1 VKRAMSCVIAL
12 ALALLVAG
20 NPVAPAPARAG
31 GVVCHDVTVGVTVL
45 LLPQTMF
52 GRLCEPATPART
64 VLVLVPGA
72 TYTGDYWDLPAQQGL
87 YSFRAGMNN
96 DGYAT
101 LVVDRLGSGRSSRPL
116 SATLTALV
124 QADAVH
130 QAIQKLRAG
139 SLGSRYDKVIVG
151 GHSLGGGIA
160 VLEAATFHDADAL
173 LMASISHHFD
183 AVDTAALFLTMHP
196 AILDPQLMLRGYD
209 PGYLTT
215 APGTRAK
222 DFHNPAIPAIP
233 AIAHDESTKD
243 VFSPTEAADA
253 LGIGILTPYSALVHV
268 PVLLAVSSGDQL
280 MCGPLPPAADC
291 TSAETV
297 RAQELP
303 YWAPEAQLE
312 VFQLPGGYGHSFN
325 YAPNAN
331 LFQQAV
337 TDWANRKV
345 GR

>member
-1 VKRAMSCVIAL
+1 MKRAMSCVIAL
-12 ALALLVAG
+12 ALAVLVAG
-20 NPVAPAPARAG
+20 NPPAPAPARAG
-31 GVVCHDVTVGVTVL
+31 GVVCHDVNVAVTVL

-52 GRLCEPATPART
+52 GRLCEPATPSRT

-72 TYTGDYWDLPAQQGL
+72 TYTGDYWDLPAQLGL

-101 LVVDRLGSGRSSRPL
+101 LVVDRLGSGRSSHPL

-130 QAIQKLRAG
+130 QVIQRLRAG
-139 SLGSRYDKVIVG
+139 TLGSGYDKVIVG

-160 VLEAATFHDADAL
+160 VLEAATFQDVDGV
-173 LMASISHHFD
+173 LMAAISHHFD
-183 AVDTAALFLTMHP
+183 AVATANLFLTMHP
-196 AILDPQLMLRGYD
+196 AMLDPQLMLRGYD

-215 APGTRAK
+215 EAGTRAE
-222 DFHNPAIPAIP
+222 DFHAPGIPTIPAIN
-233 AIAHDESTKD
+233 HDESTKD
-243 VFSPTEAADA
+243 VFSPTEAVDA
-253 LGIGILTPYSALVHV
+253 LGVGILTPYSALVTV
-268 PVLLAVSSGDQL
+268 PVLMAVGSNDEL

-291 TSAETV
+291 TSAGTV
-297 RAQELP
+297 RAQEVP
-303 YWAPEAQLE
+303 YFSPAAQLE
-312 VFQLPGGYGHSFN
+312 VFQQPGYGHSFN

-331 LFQQAV
+331 LFQQVV

-345 GR
+345 GH